1 MLALMK
7 IPLVAI
13 ANMGPNLSPRVVI
26 VKNVIQLSVAMWV
39 IGGLN
44 DKNG

>member
-1 MLALMK
+1 
-7 IPLVAI
+7 
-13 ANMGPNLSPRVVI
+13 MGPNLSPRVVI

-44 DKNG
+44 DKNGWSVQKIIFYA